1 MRTFKDK
8 EKKDWGV
15 SITVGSLKRV
25 KELLKIDLIEGAS
38 DKKEDNIFI
47 KISTDPIMLVD
58 IIYVLCKPEADKL
71 GISDEQFG
79 GLMNGDSVEEATA
92 VFIEELI
99 DFFPTARRPMLRTMT
114 EKIKHLESKGIEY
127 VTNCLYN
134 PAIEA
139 NYQASLEK
147 VMEEKTL

>member
-114 EKIKHLESKGIEY
+114 DKIKDLQTKGIAY
-127 VTNCLYN
+127 VMNHLAS
-134 PAIEA
+134 PEIDKK
-139 NYQASLEK
+139 YQETLEK
-147 VMEEKTL
+147 KLA